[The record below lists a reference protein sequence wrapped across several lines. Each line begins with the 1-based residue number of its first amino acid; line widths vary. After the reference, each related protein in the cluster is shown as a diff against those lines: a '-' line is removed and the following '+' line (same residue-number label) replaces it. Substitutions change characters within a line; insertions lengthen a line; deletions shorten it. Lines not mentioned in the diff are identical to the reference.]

1 MFLVPEQE
9 TLQSSHGDFNSTI
22 EDVGSKCLGMGIEV
36 FLVGKAFGVSFLL
49 VSGFLRLL
57 VLLKWVEM
65 LEELGSL
72 GWYGIV

>member
-1 MFLVPEQE
+1 
-9 TLQSSHGDFNSTI
+9 
-22 EDVGSKCLGMGIEV
+22 MGIEV

-57 VLLKWVEM
+57 VFLKWVEM

-72 GWYGIV
+72 GWYGIVQGYMDIESTRSLERIIESVGVVGGSKQN